1 MPKRINIKGFIIHN
15 KRQYNKGLN
24 VYDIFVYSAR
34 KYYLI
39 EEGYLS
45 GWITTIDN
53 WYNHSINID
62 GRIIV
67 YGNHLNISLYNN
79 LELPYKG
86 MSKWL
91 KDFFKYGK
99 NITELSKEEAMFM
112 MTEVLL

>member
-1 MPKRINIKGFIIHN
+1 MKDKRTERTMPKRINIKGFIIHN

-53 WYNHSINID
+53 
-62 GRIIV
+62 
-67 YGNHLNISLYNN
+67 
-79 LELPYKG
+79 
-86 MSKWL
+86 
-91 KDFFKYGK
+91 
-99 NITELSKEEAMFM
+99 
-112 MTEVLL
+112 